1 MVIDDAASSAG
12 SGPKYWHPQHEQ
24 ILKGWGESA
33 ACYRYLHYRAYV
45 YYKKLSFRFTLP
57 IIILSTVTGTANFA
71 QESFPTEVRPLVPAI
86 IGALNLTAAVLTT
99 LQQFLKVNELM
110 ESHRV
115 SYIQYGK
122 LARAI
127 RLELSLPV
135 AERGYEGNGMVSMC
149 RVEYDRLIEQSPPV
163 PSAIISRFDKKFPED
178 TTPNGKKHD
187 FNRPEIM
194 TIKPI
199 SPYDNLK
206 ELNVTRNVLE
216 HFRRGNHV
224 DNDPEEVEVA
234 KTLAD
239 LASVEVSRTNEF
251 SRFATGIVSSSPV
264 RRWNTDAIEVV
275 VESKDNEEKEQ

>member
-12 SGPKYWHPQHEQ
+12 SGPKYWHQQHEQ

-33 ACYRYLHYRAYV
+33 ACYRYLHYRGYV

-127 RLELSLPV
+127 RLELTLPV
-135 AERGYEGNGMVSMC
+135 TERGYEGNGMVSMC
-149 RVEYDRLIEQSPPV
+149 RTEYDRLIEQSPPV
-163 PSAIISRFDKKFPED
+163 PSSIIRRFDTKFPEY
-178 TTPNGKKHD
+178 TLPNGKGCV

-199 SPYDNLK
+199 EPYDNIK
-206 ELNVTRNVLE
+206 EQLITHNVID
-216 HFRRGNHV
+216 HFRRGSHV
-224 DNDPEEVEVA
+224 VNDPEEVEVA

-239 LASVEVSRTNEF
+239 FASVAVSRINVPPSPSEF
-251 SRFATGIVSSSPV
+251 GSP
-264 RRWNTDAIEVV
+264 DAIGVV
-275 VESKDNEEKEQ
+275 IESENDEQQQE